1 MVLQEKKK
9 KKEKK
14 GATET
19 EDEEAKAKRERESRA
34 EELRKANETQS
45 AELFGPR
52 ITEADKAND
61 RKSLYRKLDKKLF
74 LIVKRKRDQHTWQ
87 FPQGDWVKGEMIRE
101 VCTRHVGDKFSSFLI
116 FSHISC
122 HYWCAM
128 CFINRCYD
136 SLVNASSSKSSP
148 LIWTSISLETVL
160 KASTATSSLVMFRR
174 K

>member
-14 GATET
+14 GATEA

-101 VCTRHVGDKFSSFLI
+101 VRTRDLSVNKFSAFSI
-116 FSHISC
+116 FSQ
-122 HYWCAM
+122 YLRP
-128 CFINRCYD
+128 F
-136 SLVNASSSKSSP
+136 LVCNM
-148 LIWTSISLETVL
+148 LY
-160 KASTATSSLVMFRR
+160 
-174 K
+174 